1 MSKPRIG
8 WIGLGHMGRPMATN
22 LLKAG
27 YALTVYNRT
36 RATAEALGVAI
47 ADSPA
52 ALARGTDVVITMVAD
67 DASQEA
73 VLFGPEGVAA
83 GARPGQTVINMGTI
97 SPTLSR
103 SVAERLDA
111 RGVAVLDAP
120 VSGSVKPATDG
131 TLVILVGGDAAAV
144 AACRPIFDV
153 LGKRTFHFGGHG
165 QGATAKLAINM
176 VLGTMLQALAE
187 AVVFG
192 EATGLDRDTLLD
204 MIAETPCAA
213 PILTLKSQSLRRRD
227 YPAVFPLKHMA
238 KDIRLALAAAAGVEI
253 PAARTVSASFDAA
266 ERQGL
271 GEQDVMAIV
280 KLLEGTPADRG

>member
-1 MSKPRIG
+1 
-8 WIGLGHMGRPMATN
+8 MGRPMATN

-52 ALARGTDVVITMVAD
+52 ALARGADVVITMVAD

-73 VLFGPEGVAA
+73 VLFGPDGVAA
-83 GARPGQTVINMGTI
+83 GTRPGQTVINMGTI
-97 SPTLSR
+97 SPILSR

-192 EATGLDRDTLLD
+192 EATGLDRDILLD

-238 KDIRLALAAAAGVEI
+238 KDVRLALAAAGGVEI

-271 GEQDVMAIV
+271 GEQDVMAII
-280 KLLEGTPADRG
+280 KLLEGTAADRG